1 MKAEWTINTLG
12 DTCEM
17 YQPKTISSKEM
28 VQDGAYPVFGANGMI
43 GRYDQ
48 YNHEEPQLLI
58 TCRGATCG
66 SVNISEPF
74 SWITG
79 NAMVVRPKQVEL
91 DMRFLE
97 YLFRGGI
104 DISQAITGAAQPQIT
119 RTNLSPLKI
128 SYPTSIIEQQR
139 IVAILDEAFDAI
151 AAARANA
158 EQNRQNAR
166 ALFESYLQSVF
177 SQRGEGWVE
186 KSLDDIGTTQ
196 TGSTPKSSEQSSYGD
211 FMPFVKPGDFNS
223 DGSLNYKNDG
233 LSEAG
238 AANARKVKAGSAL
251 MVCIGATIGKAG
263 FCDRIIA
270 TNQQI
275 NAFTPNEFVSY
286 KFIYYQML
294 TGSFK
299 QRVIHAS
306 GQATLPIIN
315 KSKWSALTVAV
326 PPTLDEQHKVV
337 ERLDALRNETQRLE
351 SLYLRK
357 IAALDELKQSLLQQA
372 FSGQLDTTRLEKLPV

>member
-28 VQDGAYPVFGANGMI
+28 AQNGAYPVFGANGII

-79 NAMVVRPKQVEL
+79 NAMVVRPKKVEL

-104 DISQAITGAAQPQIT
+104 DISKAITGAAQPQIT
-119 RTNLSPLKI
+119 RANLSPLKI
-128 SYPTSIIEQQR
+128 RYPTSIIEQQR
-139 IVAILDEAFDAI
+139 IVAILDEAFEAI

-158 EQNRQNAR
+158 EQNRQNSR

-177 SQRGEGWVE
+177 RQRGEGWVE
-186 KSLDDIGTTQ
+186 QTVGEICTLKSGTSVSTSLEKQSGDLPYVKVSDMSYEGNESEIHSSSRFLDIADIGKNAVFPVGTTIFPKRGGAIM
-196 TGSTPKSSEQSSYGD
+196 TNKKRLTAVPICADLNIMGVIPPDTLSARLLYYYFMNVDMKLLGSGSSI
-211 FMPFVKPGDFNS
+211 P
-223 DGSLNYKNDG
+223 
-233 LSEAG
+233 
-238 AANARKVKAGSAL
+238 
-251 MVCIGATIGKAG
+251 
-263 FCDRIIA
+263 
-270 TNQQI
+270 QI
-275 NAFTPNEFVSY
+275 NNYDIAPLM
-286 KFIYYQML
+286 I
-294 TGSFK
+294 SFPED
-299 QRVIHAS
+299 QE
-306 GQATLPIIN
+306 QQN
-315 KSKWSALTVAV
+315 AV
-326 PPTLDEQHKVV
+326 VQN
-337 ERLDALRNETQRLE
+337 LDALCDESQRLE
-351 SLYLRK
+351 SLYQRK

-372 FSGQLDTTRLEKLPV
+372 FSGNL